1 MLSLKD
7 EAEVYRIGLVTGLLM
22 KNDVISWADKIIE
35 MQENIEYEIIEISL
49 LERSSKADVALKL
62 SEFKGMPDR
71 HQVINTFLGL
81 CSYYYNNKKLTAD
94 DMCTILYH
102 LVSTKIDMAICS
114 DIEQK
119 IHYLSD
125 GYYLASEGI
134 YGDLESICSD
144 LKEFLDQYTIYAK
157 EFNF

>member
-7 EAEVYRIGLVTGLLM
+7 EAEIYRIGLVTGLFT

-35 MQENIEYEIIEISL
+35 IQESIEYEIIEISL
-49 LERSSKADVALKL
+49 LERSNKADIALKL
-62 SEFKGMPDR
+62 SEFKGVTDK
-71 HQVINTFLGL
+71 HKIINTFLGL
-81 CSYYYNNKKLTAD
+81 CSYFYNNKEFTAD
-94 DMCTILYH
+94 DMCTILYR
-102 LVSTKIDMAICS
+102 LVSTKVDISICS

-134 YGDLESICSD
+134 YGDLESICTD
-144 LKEFLDQYTIYAK
+144 LNGFLEQYLIYAK
-157 EFNF
+157 EFSF